1 MKKISIIVP
10 AFNEEGNIIIFL
22 EKLKY
27 IFCDKYQYE
36 IIFIDDGSTD
46 KTLEKL
52 KYVSKLYDWC
62 GFISL
67 SRNFGHQYALKAGLD
82 SCTGDCMISL
92 DADLQHPPELIP
104 KLIEYWEKGI
114 HIVYTVREE
123 SKDLGFLKRNTSK
136 LFYKTLNLLGGINL
150 KDGSADFR
158 LIDKKVID
166 LFKENIK
173 EYHLFIRGMIAWV
186 GYSQIAISYKPE
198 KRFSGVSKYSFSKM
212 IKLALEGLT
221 SFSVLPLRFAIYVGI
236 FVSCLSFLYC
246 LYILYGYLFT
256 NDNIE
261 GWTSLMISVLT
272 LSGFQLISIGLLG
285 VYIGK
290 IFFEVKE
297 RPNYIIQ
304 EFYKPRNEKSY

>member
-1 MKKISIIVP
+1 MKKISIIIP
-10 AFNEEGNIIIFL
+10 AFNEEGNIAQFI
-22 EKLKY
+22 EKLQY
-27 IFCDKYQYE
+27 IFDEKYQYE
-36 IIFIDDGSTD
+36 VIFVNDGSTD

-52 KYVSKLYDWC
+52 KDVSQLYDWC

-104 KLIEYWEKGI
+104 KLIEYWERGI
-114 HIVYTVREE
+114 NIVYTVREE
-123 SKDLGFLKRNTSK
+123 NKDLGFFKRNTSK
-136 LFYKTLNLLGGINL
+136 FFYKILNLLGDINL
-150 KDGSADFR
+150 REGSADFR
-158 LIDKKVID
+158 LIDKKVIN
-166 LFKENIK
+166 LFTKNIK

-198 KRFSGVSKYSFSKM
+198 KRFSGKSKYSYRKM
-212 IKLALEGLT
+212 LKLALEGLT
-221 SFSVLPLRFAIYVGI
+221 SFSVLPLRFAIYAGI
-236 FVSCLSFLYC
+236 LVSCVSFLYC
-246 LYILYGYLFT
+246 FYVLYGYLFT
-256 NDNIE
+256 DNNIE
-261 GWTSLMISVLT
+261 GWTSLMLSVLF

-297 RPNYIIQ
+297 RPNYIV
-304 EFYKPRNEKSY
+304 EESLMPKNEKVY